1 MTQRWHTVAMALLA
15 TARSV
20 AQPSA
25 APAVATSQ
33 GPAIYL
39 VTAVDSGQGR
49 AYLGYLYDNS
59 HRPVRV
65 LDTASGAFLPSI
77 PLPAD
82 NQFSALAVDSRAHR
96 VYLAY
101 YGYSTTAGVRTLD
114 TRTGT
119 IVRIVSIVPEP
130 DAIAVDE
137 HAGLVYVASAGY
149 SRCALTDRCLDTGTN
164 EVRDAIISV
173 LDARHGTLVRTLT
186 VRHVTY
192 TGALV
197 AVDGRAR
204 RVVLVSAAEA
214 TSQAEAGTDVS
225 VLDALTGQ
233 LARRV
238 HLAGGGA
245 LPPVV
250 DEATRR
256 AYVATTVGHGGRVDL
271 FDTRSGVRVRT
282 IRLDSAP
289 LALAVGSASPGA
301 PGNGYIAVT
310 TLGPTRRERVATS
323 NGNVITTTVSIGR
336 GSLSIVDARSG
347 ALLHSVAVGIEP
359 QALAIDARRG
369 RIVVANVAGSDRR
382 SASLGGGS
390 VSIVDARTGATLRT
404 APLGISPLH
413 LALDTRTGH
422 AIVVGYGGYT
432 GLNSVD
438 VVDDVS
444 GVILRTELLP

>member
-1 MTQRWHTVAMALLA
+1 MTQNWHTAAFALLA
-15 TARSV
+15 TVCSV
-20 AQPSA
+20 AQPQGA
-25 APAVATSQ
+25 RAVPAGQ
-33 GPAIYL
+33 GPAFNL
-39 VTAVDSGQGR
+39 ATAVDSGQGR
-49 AYLGYLYDNS
+49 AYLGYLYDNG
-59 HRPVRV
+59 HRSVRV
-65 LDTASGAFLPSI
+65 LDTVTGAFLPPI

-101 YGYSTTAGVRTLD
+101 YGSSTTAGVRTLD

-119 IVRIVSIVPEP
+119 IVRTVSIVPEP

-137 HAGLVYVASAGY
+137 HTGLVYVASAGY
-149 SRCALTDRCLDTGTN
+149 SRCALTNRCLDTGSN
-164 EVRDAIISV
+164 EVRDATISV
-173 LDARHGTLVRTLT
+173 LDARRGALVRTLT

-192 TGALV
+192 TGALL

-204 RVVLVSAAEA
+204 RVVLVSAADSV
-214 TSQAEAGTDVS
+214 SQAEAGTNVS
-225 VLDALTGQ
+225 VLDALGGR
-233 LARRV
+233 LLRRT

-245 LPPVV
+245 LPPGV
-250 DEATRR
+250 DEAAGR

-271 FDTRSGVRVRT
+271 FDTRNGTRART
-282 IRLDSAP
+282 VRLDGAP
-289 LALAVGSASPGA
+289 LALAVGSASPGS
-301 PGNGYIAVT
+301 PGSGYIAVT
-310 TLGPTRRERVATS
+310 TLGPTGRERVTTS

-336 GSLSIVDARSG
+336 GSLTILDARSG
-347 ALLHSVAVGIEP
+347 ALLRRVAVGIEP

-369 RIVVANVAGSDRR
+369 RILVANVAESDRR

-390 VSIVDARTGATLRT
+390 VSITDARTGATVRT
-404 APLGISPLH
+404 VPLGISPLH

-444 GVILRTELLP
+444 GTILRTELLP